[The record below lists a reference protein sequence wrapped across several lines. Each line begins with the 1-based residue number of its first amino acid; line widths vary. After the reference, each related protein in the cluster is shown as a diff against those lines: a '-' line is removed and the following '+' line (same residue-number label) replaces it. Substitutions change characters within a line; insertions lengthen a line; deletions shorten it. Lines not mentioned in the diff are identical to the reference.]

1 MSNYMNINDIAKEVR
16 ETLKKEFPNLVFST
30 TIEKYSGGQSLTV
43 AWMSGFDPIDDSNPE
58 NSDIDKND
66 FNFQINRYYIDK
78 DVRLNEKAKNVLKKV
93 NEISNKRNWDKS
105 DPMTDYFNVNYYF
118 HLKVGKWDKPYK
130 IVETNVKSGQSSTSS
145 SSGKSNFDLGD
156 MLRTCGGWAIYK
168 KTLPDNRIVYSAVKG
183 KEVPPN
189 KQDWNLIKGEV
200 YTESGW
206 KWGKWGKFEKWGSI
220 SNEEENLNKLCL
232 VLEKYY
238 LPKKEET
245 KKEAGYTQDELKEMI
260 AQLNILA
267 NKGNKMAQKQA
278 RVLQFLIK

>member
-1 MSNYMNINDIAKEVR
+1 MVNSKSPREDEQDEKEDDKKRSSSNYRKRYVPAR
-16 ETLKKEFPNLVFST
+16 NL
-30 TIEKYSGGQSLTV
+30 
-43 AWMSGFDPIDDSNPE
+43 
-58 NSDIDKND
+58 
-66 FNFQINRYYIDK
+66 
-78 DVRLNEKAKNVLKKV
+78 
-93 NEISNKRNWDKS
+93 
-105 DPMTDYFNVNYYF
+105 
-118 HLKVGKWDKPYK
+118 
-130 IVETNVKSGQSSTSS
+130 
-145 SSGKSNFDLGD
+145 DLGD
-156 MLRTCGGWAIYK
+156 MLRTCGGWVIYK

-189 KQDWNLIKGEV
+189 KEDWNLIKGEV

-220 SNEEENLNKLCL
+220 SNEEENLNKLCS

-238 LPKKEET
+238 LKTPKDEPKEE
-245 KKEAGYTQDELKEMI
+245 GYTQDELKEMI